1 MSPPNGSIDMA
12 KPSPPS
18 REEML
23 PPDRGVDTARKP
35 SQPSRDEALK
45 AVRTLLAWIG
55 EDPTREG
62 LIETPRRVV
71 DAFTEY
77 TEGLRQDPRSVLTTT
92 FGEVNDYDE
101 IIVLRDIRFH
111 SLCEHHLAPVTGYA
125 HIGYIPQ
132 KRVVGISKLARLV
145 DVFARRPQV
154 QERLTADIAKTINEI
169 LKPKG
174 VAVVV
179 EATHH
184 CMVSRGIKKPGTSMV
199 TSQMLGLFRDNLA
212 TREEFLSLMRQRTAT
227 ND

>member
-1 MSPPNGSIDMA
+1 MANRPP
-12 KPSPPS
+12 K
-18 REEML
+18 
-23 PPDRGVDTARKP
+23 
-35 SQPSRDEALK
+35 PSRDEALN

-55 EDPTREG
+55 EDATREG

-77 TEGLRQDPRSVLTTT
+77 TAGLHQDPRDVLTTT
-92 FGEVNDYDE
+92 FGEVNNYDE
-101 IIVLRDIRFH
+101 IIILRDIRFH
-111 SLCEHHLAPVTGYA
+111 SLCEHHLAPVTGCA

-154 QERLTADIAKTINEI
+154 QERLTADIAKTINDI
-169 LKPKG
+169 LKPRG

-179 EATHH
+179 EATHY
-184 CMVSRGIKKPGTSMV
+184 CMVARGIKKPGTSMV

-212 TREEFLSLMRQRTAT
+212 TREEFLSLMRQRTTT
-227 ND
+227 NN